1 MLSYSVWFS
10 APSLWMGG
18 CPGSCCVGR
27 VYGAD
32 GAVRLHESRLRH
44 VSNIQV
50 LILRKICT
58 CSFMAFLSID
68 QTAYMDASKKYPKTA
83 CTSLPEDEHLDLR
96 NMSKTL
102 QLN

>member
-1 MLSYSVWFS
+1 
-10 APSLWMGG
+10 MGG
-18 CPGSCCVGR
+18 GPESRCVGG

-32 GAVRLHESRLRH
+32 GAVRLYGSRLRH

-58 CSFMAFLSID
+58 CSCMVFLSID
-68 QTAYMDASKKYPKTA
+68 QTAYMDASKKYHKTA
-83 CTSLPEDEHLDLR
+83 CTSLPEDKQLDVR